1 MIITLELEA
10 AQQQHFNALRA
21 QYFPAHANYLD
32 AHITLFYRLPET
44 EASIPALLA
53 DFARRSPL
61 ELMVDQL
68 YSFGP
73 GVAFGLS
80 GPELMALHAAMQ
92 AAFRPWLLRQDQQ
105 PLRPHITIQNKV
117 TAFKAQQLCS
127 QLQQDFTP
135 FRIVAT
141 GIASWRYLKG
151 PWKRLHYYPF
161 YFS

>member
-1 MIITLELEA
+1 MIITLELAA
-10 AQQQHFNALRA
+10 AQQQYFNALRE

-32 AHITLFYRLPET
+32 AHITLFYRLPEQ
-44 EASIPALLA
+44 EPAIPAMLT
-53 DFARRSPL
+53 DFARRPPF
-61 ELMVDQL
+61 ELLVDQV

-73 GVAFGLS
+73 GVAFGLLS
-80 GPELMALHAAMQ
+80 PELMALHTAMQ
-92 AAFRPWLLRQDQQ
+92 AAFQPWLLHRDQQ

-127 QLQQDFTP
+127 QLQQHFTP
-135 FRIVAT
+135 FRIAAT

-151 PWKRLHYYPF
+151 PWKRLHDYPF